1 MFSLIRSLVVLVICL
16 VGIGLYRGW
25 FSFSSTTRDPETNKV
40 NINVSVDAD
49 KLRADARKVK
59 TRIAEEVA
67 QRVKKTEESAETQ
80 TVK

>member
-25 FSFSSTTRDPETNKV
+25 FSLANAARDPETHKV
-40 NINVSVDAD
+40 NISVSVDAD
-49 KLRADARKVK
+49 KMKADARKVK
-59 TRIAEEVA
+59 TRITEEVA
-67 QRVKKTEESAETQ
+67 QRVKQLDEPSQTQ